1 MHVAS
6 NNYMD
11 LKVIIKDGLVFIKGK
26 ATIVYHKK
34 TVPPVIWL
42 VLYLCLLLLNARS
55 V

>member
-6 NNYMD
+6 NNYMG
-11 LKVIIKDGLVFIKGK
+11 LKVKDGLVFIKGK
-26 ATIVYHKK
+26 VTIVYHEK

-42 VLYLCLLLLNARS
+42 VLYLCLLLLNVHS